1 MRQLAAGN
9 SLAFMQNI
17 TLAPEGLTCLWIPK
31 KSTFNRSAPMSDPN
45 SPQVKFLYEYL
56 QAVQRRDLDH
66 LAKCFHK
73 DYRNTRYPR
82 SLGMPERNKEE
93 HLEYVAGTFNT
104 WTEFEV
110 NYIGRY
116 WIPLAVAESPL
127 QHTIHSITDTPG
139 KIIYHVCIPDVQINI
154 AFNQPGTLPHRSP
167 SRRKPQTGS
176 R

>member
-1 MRQLAAGN
+1 
-9 SLAFMQNI
+9 
-17 TLAPEGLTCLWIPK
+17 
-31 KSTFNRSAPMSDPN
+31 MSDPN

-93 HLEYVAGTFNT
+93 HLEYVAGIFNI

-116 WIPLAVAESPL
+116 WIPL
-127 QHTIHSITDTPG
+127 
-139 KIIYHVCIPDVQINI
+139 C
-154 AFNQPGTLPHRSP
+154 RS
-167 SRRKPQTGS
+167 
-176 R
+176 